1 MFEVNFWG
9 VVNGS
14 LVALPYL
21 RKQGGALI
29 NVGSEVSEAAAPLL
43 GMYTASK
50 HAVKGFTDSLRL
62 EIEEIEKAPVAIT
75 LIQPTAVNTPFP
87 QHARNYMA
95 TDAKLPEPMIDPQ
108 QVADAILE
116 AAVTHTRDKKVG
128 AMAVMNTAMAKF
140 APTIADRMAARQTD
154 KLHRAEP
161 AHDPEGALYR
171 PSEVMHVA
179 GHKHPWR
186 RTVT

>member
-1 MFEVNFWG
+1 M
-9 VVNGS
+9 
-14 LVALPYL
+14 
-21 RKQGGALI
+21 I

-62 EIEEIEKAPVAIT
+62 EIEEMEKAPVAIT

-95 TDAKLPEPMIDPQ
+95 TDAKLPEPMIDPR

-128 AMAVMNTAMAKF
+128 ARAVMNTAMAKF
-140 APTIADRMAARQTD
+140 ARESPIGWPLDRPTSCTGRNQPTIRTGRCIARRKRCTWRAINTRRRQT
-154 KLHRAEP
+154 
-161 AHDPEGALYR
+161 
-171 PSEVMHVA
+171 
-179 GHKHPWR
+179 
-186 RTVT
+186 VT